1 MNEKISERHLGRPAI
16 VYVRQ
21 SSQHQ
26 VQHCQESQ
34 RLQYAMEQ
42 RVRAL
47 GWRQVV
53 VIDEDL
59 GHSASGAVHRSGF
72 VRMVSEIGLG
82 RVGAVA
88 AREVSRFARNNRDW
102 HQLVEMCSLVDTLL
116 IDHEAIYDA
125 RRGNDRLLL
134 GLKGSLSEYE
144 LDLLRQRSLE
154 ARWQKA
160 RRGELVQV
168 RPVGFVNNA
177 DGQLE
182 MDPDLRVQRAVKLM
196 FDKFFEFGSARQVL
210 MWFIDAG
217 LQVPTRR
224 YESGGWVTHWKRPA
238 YRMIIRV
245 LADPIYAGAYVFG
258 RTVQLRH
265 VEDGVV
271 KKKSVRRPRAEIPVL
286 IHNHHE
292 GYVCWDQFEK
302 VQQML
307 VNNTRGFDATRPGA
321 AKTGAAL
328 LAGLLRCRRC
338 GRKLMV
344 YYSGRRDHRVPRYN
358 CYRGRQ
364 DNGETTCINF
374 AGQPVDDMVGAEV
387 LRVVEPAAIEAALA
401 AASEV
406 SSDKDDVIKALGLE
420 LEAARY
426 AAQRAWKQFDAVDPE
441 NRLVADELERRCNA
455 AMQRQQEIEKRVE
468 REQAQCER
476 HQQLPVEHLQTLT
489 SDLRDVWND
498 PQTDVR
504 LKKRILRTL
513 IEEIVVDVDQQQHE
527 VVLVLNWKGG
537 VHSELRVARRKR
549 GHSSAHSSPEAVE
562 AIRLL
567 ARICTDEVI
576 AGYLNRNGIL
586 TGRGNRWTQ
595 QLVTASRSKRKIPRF
610 TVERRGEAGWIN
622 LVEAARYL
630 KISPMTL
637 RRAVERGVVRADHP
651 LSDGPWIFQRGH
663 LEDPIV
669 TNAFASLKHPGKP
682 TSQQTSLAIP
692 TTYPGD
698 AL

>member
-1 MNEKISERHLGRPAI
+1 MNEKISDRHLARPAI

-26 VQHCQESQ
+26 VQHSQESQ

-47 GWRQVV
+47 GWREVV

-59 GHSASGAVHRSGF
+59 GQSASGTAHRSGF

-82 RVGAVA
+82 KVGAVA

-168 RPVGFVNNA
+168 RPVGFVNSA
-177 DGQLE
+177 DGRLE
-182 MDPDLRVQRAVKLM
+182 MDPDLRVQRAVKLI
-196 FDKFFEFGSARQVL
+196 FDKFFELGSARQVL

-245 LADPIYAGAYVFG
+245 LADPTYAGAYVFG
-258 RTVQLRH
+258 RTMQLRQVH
-265 VEDGVV
+265 DGVV
-271 KKKSVRRPRAEIPVL
+271 KKKSVRRPPDEIPVL
-286 IHNHHE
+286 IRDHHK
-292 GYVCWDQFEK
+292 GYVSWEHFEK

-307 VNNTRGFDATRPGA
+307 ANNTRGFDATRPGA
-321 AKTGAAL
+321 AKRGAAL
-328 LAGLLRCRRC
+328 LSGLLRCRRC

-344 YYSGRRDHRVPRYN
+344 SYSGREYTVPRYN
-358 CYRGRQ
+358 CYRGRL
-364 DNGETTCINF
+364 DNGDAKCINF
-374 AGQPVDDMVGAEV
+374 GGLPVDDAVGGEV
-387 LRVVEPAAIEAALA
+387 LHVVEPGSIEAAML
-401 AASEV
+401 AASEA
-406 SSDKDDVIKALGLE
+406 SSDKDDVIKVLLLE
-420 LEAARY
+420 AEAARY
-426 AAQRAWKQFDAVDPE
+426 ATQRAWKQYDAVDPH

-455 AMQRQQEIEKRVE
+455 AMQTQREIEARVE
-468 REQAQCER
+468 HERAQCER
-476 HQQLPVEHLQTLT
+476 HQQPPVEQLQTLT
-489 SDLRDVWND
+489 SDLRGVWDD

-513 IEEIVVDVDQQQHE
+513 IEEIVVDVDERQHE
-527 VVLVLNWKGG
+527 IVLVLHWKGG
-537 VHSELRVARRKR
+537 VHSELRVARRQR
-549 GHSSAHSSPEAVE
+549 GHSSAHSSPEVVD
-562 AIRLL
+562 AIRML
-567 ARICTDEVI
+567 ARICTDEAI
-576 AGYLNRNGIL
+576 AGYLNRNGML

-595 QLVTASRSKRKIPRF
+595 QLVTSSRSKRKIPRF
-610 TVERRGEAGWIN
+610 MIERRDEAGWMN
-622 LVEAARYL
+622 LTEAARYL
-630 KISPMTL
+630 QVSPMTL
-637 RRAVERGVVRADHP
+637 RRAVERGVVHADHP
-651 LSDGPWIFQRGH
+651 LADGPWIFQRQH

-669 TNAFASLKHPGKP
+669 GGAFASLRSPAKP
-682 TSQQTSLAIP
+682 TSQQTNLAIP
-692 TTYPGD
+692 TT
-698 AL
+698 